1 MSDLDGS
8 AHSAGE
14 KKKKKKKTKKKKER
28 GDVLLMNSNL
38 DMERSKLFNIRSTQ
52 HRGRSLFA
60 SRLIEQGTLLFREE
74 PIAMIAYV
82 ELCSNCLK
90 KPAENNLLQDESHP
104 HCYYCSEDCMEAFR
118 QQKNIE
124 LPIITNIDGI
134 ATKSSA
140 DPLLLRMVIRILS
153 WQYTEA
159 KKDGLDGSEHSHTKD
174 DIFVD
179 DGNFIV
185 SKLKGFHLMESNLN
199 LQADSWKESLL
210 KAMELILPL
219 LPSDANVS
227 LEELLRIA
235 ASVNTNAYSCQDVF
249 SNNEVIGFGIYPFI
263 GSTINHDCYPNCYY
277 SYNNGKLECR
287 AIRNVDNGEELTV
300 TYIDPMDTYD
310 NRKSMLVSTRFF
322 DCLCGR
328 CSGYINYCKPPV
340 NNINMSNESDDD
352 LFARLAQL
360 SDTSISCGYP
370 DALFSGLYCSMCG
383 PGGVMTCP
391 VESLYSPFS
400 CRQCKSS
407 ISNALALMVLEES
420 KENLGIVLKETEIL
434 IRTDPSKCATLMEN
448 WLKTYEGK
456 AKSSSDFS
464 SSNGSGSLVS
474 YNSRKYNGVKLHPC
488 HKLVAEAY
496 IAYSIYLE
504 KAGDMLRSVNTL
516 RHGVESIQL
525 VLPENYPELNNLR
538 YSLACKI
545 DKLLKCKG
553 STIPQKMKQ
562 SLNREKI
569 ELINRSVEGKLI
581 AYGVDCTDYQ
591 RSL

>member
-90 KPAENNLLQDESHP
+90 KPAENNLLRDESHP

-185 SKLKGFHLMESNLN
+185 SKLKGFHLI
-199 LQADSWKESLL
+199 K
-210 KAMELILPL
+210 
-219 LPSDANVS
+219 
-227 LEELLRIA
+227 
-235 ASVNTNAYSCQDVF
+235 
-249 SNNEVIGFGIYPFI
+249 
-263 GSTINHDCYPNCYY
+263 
-277 SYNNGKLECR
+277 
-287 AIRNVDNGEELTV
+287 
-300 TYIDPMDTYD
+300 
-310 NRKSMLVSTRFF
+310 
-322 DCLCGR
+322 
-328 CSGYINYCKPPV
+328 
-340 NNINMSNESDDD
+340 
-352 LFARLAQL
+352 
-360 SDTSISCGYP
+360 
-370 DALFSGLYCSMCG
+370 
-383 PGGVMTCP
+383 
-391 VESLYSPFS
+391 
-400 CRQCKSS
+400 
-407 ISNALALMVLEES
+407 
-420 KENLGIVLKETEIL
+420 
-434 IRTDPSKCATLMEN
+434 
-448 WLKTYEGK
+448 
-456 AKSSSDFS
+456 
-464 SSNGSGSLVS
+464 
-474 YNSRKYNGVKLHPC
+474 
-488 HKLVAEAY
+488 
-496 IAYSIYLE
+496 
-504 KAGDMLRSVNTL
+504 
-516 RHGVESIQL
+516 
-525 VLPENYPELNNLR
+525 
-538 YSLACKI
+538 
-545 DKLLKCKG
+545 
-553 STIPQKMKQ
+553 
-562 SLNREKI
+562 
-569 ELINRSVEGKLI
+569 
-581 AYGVDCTDYQ
+581 
-591 RSL
+591 